1 MSASNITL
9 QSNIRSSLTALQ
21 TISDSMSVTQ
31 NRLATGKK
39 VNSALDNP
47 VSFAASQALNT
58 RSSAL
63 SGLLDGMSN
72 SVQTVQA
79 ANTGAQSIQKS
90 LDSISGI
97 IDQAKSASTTTT
109 QAVGTAGTLTAA
121 SAFAGASGD
130 KLTIANTTDGSTT
143 QVDVS
148 GATTVQ
154 GVIDAV
160 NNGTNGN
167 YSASLVNGSLQIT
180 AGSGKQGTSY
190 SASVTNA
197 GTLSAAKT
205 TSLFNQGT
213 AVSSTTTGGA
223 TQAQLTSFA
232 KQINDLMDSI
242 SKTGGDAGYNGTNLL
257 KSGSSLHVQ
266 FNEDN
271 SSALDISGAD
281 MSLSG
286 LNLSKFSNTG
296 NVSLTDITS
305 LGDKVKAAGTNV
317 TAFQGSMSTSLSIV
331 QNRQDFTKAITN
343 ILDTGSANLVNADMN
358 QEGAKL
364 LSLQTSQSLAQ
375 SALSLSNQQN
385 QGVLQLLRG

>member
-47 VSFAASQALNT
+47 VSFAASQALTT

-197 GTLSAAKT
+197 GTLSGAKT

-286 LNLSKFSNTG
+286 LSLSKFSNTG
-296 NVSLTDITS
+296 NVALSDITS
-305 LGDKVKAAGTNV
+305 LGDKVKAAGASV